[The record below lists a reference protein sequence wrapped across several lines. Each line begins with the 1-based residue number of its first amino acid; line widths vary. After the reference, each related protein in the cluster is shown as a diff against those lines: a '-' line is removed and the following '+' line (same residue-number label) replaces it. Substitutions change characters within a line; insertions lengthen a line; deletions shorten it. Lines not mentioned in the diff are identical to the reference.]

1 MRLDLF
7 LKLSRLIKR
16 RSIAKEYCDHN
27 LVEVNHQSAKASREI
42 RIGDEITLT
51 FWNRT
56 VTVEVLGIPSKG
68 MKAKDAASLYRI
80 LSERRKEKEGKP
92 DEIL

>member
-16 RSIAKEYCDHN
+16 RNMAKEYCEHN
-27 LVEVNHQSAKASREI
+27 LVEVNHQPAKAAKEI
-42 RIGDEITLT
+42 RIGDEITLK

-56 VTVEVLGIPSKG
+56 VTVTVLGIPQKG
-68 MKAKDAASLYRI
+68 TKAGEAASFYKV
-80 LSERRKEKEGKP
+80 LSECRKEESDG
-92 DEIL
+92 IF

>member
-16 RSIAKEYCDHN
+16 RNMAKEYCGHN
-27 LVEVNHQSAKASREI
+27 LVEVNHQPAKAAKEV
-42 RIGDEITLT
+42 RIGDEITLK

-56 VTVEVLGIPSKG
+56 VTVMVLGIPHKG
-68 MKAKDAASLYRI
+68 MKAGEAASLYKV
-80 LSERRKEKEGKP
+80 LSEFRKEESNG
-92 DEIL
+92 IF

>member
-16 RSIAKEYCDHN
+16 RSIAKEYCAHS
-27 LVEVNHQSAKASREI
+27 LVEVNHQTAKASREI
-42 RIGDEITLT
+42 RIGDEITLK

-56 VTVEVLGIPSKG
+56 VTVEVLEIPSKG
-68 MKAKDAASLYRI
+68 IRAGDAASLYRV
-80 LSERRKEKEGKP
+80 LSECPKEGVS
-92 DEIL
+92 DEVL

>member
-16 RSIAKEYCDHN
+16 RSVAKEYCDHN
-27 LVEVNHQSAKASREI
+27 LVEVNRQPAKAAREI
-42 RIGDEITLT
+42 RTGDEITLK

-56 VTVEVLGIPSKG
+56 ITVEVLGMPSKG
-68 MKAKDAASLYRI
+68 VRAADAASFYRV
-80 LSERRKEKEGKP
+80 LSEHRKEGEFNE
-92 DEIL
+92 DF